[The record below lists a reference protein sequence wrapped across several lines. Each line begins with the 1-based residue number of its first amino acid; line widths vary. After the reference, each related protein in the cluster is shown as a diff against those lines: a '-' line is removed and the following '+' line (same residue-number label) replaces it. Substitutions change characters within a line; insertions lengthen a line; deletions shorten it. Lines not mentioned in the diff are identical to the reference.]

1 MKTKVDREIL
11 RKNFWLV
18 VGPVLFVLLGIFCII
33 LPDRPIDYASLQTK
47 EVTVEAIKHHYVRH
61 GADYHDIRTTDG
73 ERYVT
78 TGDYRREQLEEL
90 LTKGTVITIKWYESD
105 FGIPCAE
112 EVYVNG
118 EYLSTYSSD
127 GLIAATPTG
136 STAYSMSCGGPIIS
150 PQSKCICL
158 TPISPHNLTHRP
170 LIIPE
175 DSEIEFRISHSKNQ
189 VSLHL
194 DSQNYLLNPPARIL
208 IRKAEKKLK
217 DEVSKALAE
226 AERQSKLSEAE
237 REKEFKAKQQKELE
251 DRERTI
257 TLRERRADAKDALSD
272 RNIDTDLVDFVIDI
286 DEDKTNA
293 NIDKLEKA
301 FNKAVEAGVKAKLA
315 GTSPEDY
322 GEGTKPK
329 TEIKKS
335 QAGLRSF

>member
-1 MKTKVDREIL
+1 L
-11 RKNFWLV
+11 
-18 VGPVLFVLLGIFCII
+18 PVLGINLGHLGFLTSVGREDCDNLLEKLKHGLFKIEEHY
-33 LPDRPIDYASLQTK
+33 LLKADWKDATK
-47 EVTVEAIKHHYVRH
+47 EHLAINEVCVR
-61 GADYHDIRTTDG
+61 G
-73 ERYVT
+73 
-78 TGDYRREQLEEL
+78 LSPSEL
-90 LTKGTVITIKWYESD
+90 LET
-105 FGIPCAE
+105 

-217 DEVSKALAE
+217 LVRMENNSFFSAI
-226 AERQSKLSEAE
+226 RNKLMWG
-237 REKEFKAKQQKELE
+237 
-251 DRERTI
+251 TN
-257 TLRERRADAKDALSD
+257 LR
-272 RNIDTDLVDFVIDI
+272 N
-286 DEDKTNA
+286 TNK
-293 NIDKLEKA
+293 ND
-301 FNKAVEAGVKAKLA
+301 
-315 GTSPEDY
+315 
-322 GEGTKPK
+322 
-329 TEIKKS
+329 
-335 QAGLRSF
+335 